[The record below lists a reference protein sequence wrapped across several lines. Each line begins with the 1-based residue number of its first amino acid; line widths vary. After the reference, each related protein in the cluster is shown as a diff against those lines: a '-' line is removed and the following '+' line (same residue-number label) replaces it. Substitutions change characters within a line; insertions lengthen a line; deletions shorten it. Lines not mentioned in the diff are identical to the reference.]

1 MAIKAYVGSMGA
13 GKTYEVCRVV
23 ILDALRN
30 GRRVVSNIAGL
41 NYEAF
46 VALLVEEGV
55 PRDKIGQL
63 ICISHEK
70 PLEPEFW
77 RTDEDSKLGIEA
89 FIQPGDL
96 LALDEVWRF
105 WEGFSAK
112 GMSPRV
118 KNFFRM
124 HRQFVN
130 PVSGLTCEIAFICQD
145 ILDLARSVRS
155 VIEETYVM
163 EKLTVIGA
171 THRYRV
177 DVCRKTYVNRKPL
190 RQLQRT
196 YEEKYF
202 SLYKSHSQA
211 KEDGA
216 GPREQNIDNR
226 GNVLR
231 GALFKI
237 VLPLAVPAFI
247 GAVWVLWGFFHPKA
261 PESKEASTS
270 AAASTTAQAPVKGNK
285 SQVADGAPPPV
296 DAWRVVGWYQ
306 GVGDARVIL
315 SDGRNTRFIV
325 SPQGLKV
332 TALSTEVALP
342 EGGFAS
348 SWSGGSSGRS
358 SLVGGQPE

>member
-1 MAIKAYVGSMGA
+1 MAIKAYVGAMGH
-13 GKTYEVCRVV
+13 GKTYEVVSVV
-23 ILDALRN
+23 ILNALRN

-41 NYEAF
+41 KQELF
-46 VALLVEEGV
+46 VAFLTEEGV
-55 PRDKIGQL
+55 PPEQIGEL
-63 ICISHEK
+63 VSISHEQ
-70 PLEPEFW
+70 PLEPNFW
-77 RTDEDSKLGIEA
+77 RTDNDEKLGIDA
-89 FIQPGDL
+89 FVQPGDL

-105 WEGFSAK
+105 WDGFK
-112 GMSPRV
+112 ERGMPPRV

-124 HRQFVN
+124 HRQFVH

-145 ILDLARSVRS
+145 INDIARSVCR
-155 VIEETYVM
+155 VIEETYAM

-171 THRYRV
+171 EDRYRV
-177 DVCRKTYVNRKPL
+177 DVFRKTYVNRKPL

-196 YEEKYF
+196 YEAKYF
-202 SLYKSHSQA
+202 PLYKSHSQA

-237 VLPLAVPAFI
+237 VLPLAIPAFF
-247 GAVWVLWGFFHPKA
+247 GAIWVLWGFFHPKA
-261 PESKEASTS
+261 PESKEASAS
-270 AAASTTAQAPVKGNK
+270 AAASTNAQAPAKGNK
-285 SQVADGAPPPV
+285 PQAADGAPPPV

-306 GVGDARVIL
+306 GVGDARVLL

-358 SLVGGQPE
+358 SLVGGHPE